1 VNFRHQLKQLLLHS
15 GAHADP
21 AAHGN

>member
-1 VNFRHQLKQLLLHS
+1 VKSRHQLKQLLLHS

-21 AAHGN
+21 AAQGN